1 MNCSPDLPNSQ
12 GFGASRCVYVTKL
25 FLTALWVLSC
35 YISFLGTPGL
45 FVLCLCHLKN
55 KSWKE
60 KWRGVQKIKVSLWDG
75 RFIEPVSQR
84 LESHTLQ
91 QKRLAVRTTLRTAA
105 LLVWQKHPT
114 PDMDTKRI
122 LRARPEVKA
131 AKLTCNKIT
140 NRSFFRHFPKP
151 VHSNAAYFQYLVDL
165 KCIWKLYGNATATK
179 HQTKYLRISKT
190 WLSSGF

>member
-1 MNCSPDLPNSQ
+1 MRWAFVNCSPDLPNSE

-35 YISFLGTPGL
+35 YISFSGTPGL

-91 QKRLAVRTTLRTAA
+91 QKHLAVSRT
-105 LLVWQKHPT
+105 LVLQKHLT
-114 PDMDTKRI
+114 PDMATKRI
-122 LRARPEVKA
+122 LRARREVKA
-131 AKLTCNKIT
+131 AKRTCNKIT
-140 NRSFFRHFPKP
+140 RSFFRYFPKP
-151 VHSNAAYFQYLVDL
+151 VHSSAA
-165 KCIWKLYGNATATK
+165 
-179 HQTKYLRISKT
+179 
-190 WLSSGF
+190 